1 MSDAEADAAGA
12 AALER
17 VRAGGKRALAQAL
30 ARCEAR
36 PDDPAQAA
44 MLDAAWRAAKGH
56 AIGLTGPPGVGK
68 STLTDALIR
77 QFRAKGAR
85 VAVIAVDPSSRRTGG
100 ALLGDR
106 TRLTTDPADA
116 GVFVRSMAARA
127 ALGGL
132 ATTAWPALVLMR
144 ALFDIVIVET
154 VGVGQSET
162 EIADVAD
169 TVVFCAQPGAGDA
182 LQYMKAGII
191 EIPHLAV
198 VTKADMGAPAQR
210 AAADLRGALSL
221 AAGDGGAGEGGAA
234 IPVLTCSAGT
244 GEGIEALAE
253 ALLERMAKLGDLND
267 SRARQATIWLRR
279 ALIEG
284 FGSEGFARLSDCL
297 DPVESR
303 HSPFLLA
310 QRVWRRGVV
319 ALSVGFTPQ

>member
-1 MSDAEADAAGA
+1 MSDVEAEAAGA
-12 AALER
+12 EALER

-77 QFRAKGAR
+77 RFRDRGAT
-85 VAVIAVDPSSRRTGG
+85 VAVIAVDPSSRRTRG

-116 GVFVRSMAARA
+116 GVFVRSMAARTS
-127 ALGGL
+127 LGGL

-162 EIADVAD
+162 EIVDVAD

-182 LQYMKAGII
+182 LQYMKAGVV

-221 AAGDGGAGEGGAA
+221 ATGDGEAA

-244 GEGIEALAE
+244 GEGVEALAE
-253 ALLERMAKLGDLND
+253 ALLERIAKLGDVND
-267 SRARQATIWLRR
+267 SRAQQAAIWLRK

-284 FGSEGFARLSDCL
+284 FGAEGFARLSRLL
-297 DPVESR
+297 DPVDTR
-303 HSPFLLA
+303 HSPFLHAL
-310 QRVWRRGVV
+310 RVWKRGLV